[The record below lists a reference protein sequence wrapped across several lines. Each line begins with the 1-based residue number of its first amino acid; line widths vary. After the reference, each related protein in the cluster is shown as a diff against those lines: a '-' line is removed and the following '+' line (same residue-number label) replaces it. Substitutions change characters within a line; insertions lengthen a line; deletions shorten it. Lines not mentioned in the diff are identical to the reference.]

1 MYDRDII
8 QLAETLAAR
17 FVRDPFQLAEAEEVT
32 VSFCDLGSQPGAY
45 YIVRGYPILLLNE
58 HLSPRRTEMVCAHE
72 MGHHLLHRD
81 ILCRRQDV
89 KNPPPIGE
97 ETVRQTEREAN
108 LFAASFLLPD
118 EAVASVGGTAAE
130 AAERLGLPEE
140 FLEMKAAA
148 MRVMGKNPAAAE
160 PDPCFL
166 RYAAAVG

>member
-8 QLAETLAAR
+8 ELAEALAER
-17 FVRDPFQLAEAEEVT
+17 FSRDPFQLAESEDVT

-45 YIVRGYPILLLNE
+45 YVVRGYPILLLSE
-58 HLSPRRTEMVCAHE
+58 QLPPSRSEMVCAHE

-89 KNPPPIGE
+89 KNPPPLSG
-97 ETVRQTEREAN
+97 ETVRRTEREAN

-118 EAVASVGGTAAE
+118 EAVLSAE
-130 AAERLGLPEE
+130 ADLPQE
-140 FLEMKAAA
+140 FLQMKLSA
-148 MRVMGKNPAAAE
+148 MQVMGKLPPTKE

-166 RYAAAVG
+166 RYTAGAR